1 MSTADGLLRP
11 LTRHDG
17 RDAHRLLAQNP
28 ERDVYL
34 RGLVWKLG
42 VQLPPAAGRL
52 LGWFVNAELLG
63 MFLHSPVLVM
73 ACESPAGVRAF
84 AAEVDARWDQ
94 VTPGQLLSPRAM
106 AAELLAELTRRRRK
120 PLPTRLIR
128 ESMPVMRV
136 SRATLSPR
144 EDLPVAQGSW
154 GRARLRAADQREFG
168 VLRSACRAVTVEEL
182 GIDPEEFDGPAFLAA
197 LRRRLRAR
205 REFVWMEGGRLVFR
219 AAISAATP
227 EAVLV
232 EGVYTPPEERG
243 RRRGT
248 LGMHE
253 LCEMLL
259 DRHER
264 VVLFVGAEN
273 RRAIRLYERLGFEAF
288 DEYQAAYF
296 VPPDAG

>member
-1 MSTADGLLRP
+1 MSEPDGLLRP
-11 LTRHDG
+11 LTRQDG
-17 RDAHRLLAQNP
+17 RDAHRLLGLHP

-52 LGWFVNAELLG
+52 LGWFEGGELAG
-63 MFLHSPVLVM
+63 IFLHSPVLVM
-73 ACESPAGVRAF
+73 SCERDAGLRAF
-84 AAEVDARWDQ
+84 AAEVHTRWDR
-94 VTPGQLLSPRAM
+94 VPPGQLLSPRSM
-106 AAELLAELTRRRRK
+106 ASQFLAALQSLRGEL
-120 PLPTRLIR
+120 PIRLLR

-136 SRATLSPR
+136 DRGSLAQRGV
-144 EDLPVAQGSW
+144 LPPGEGSW
-154 GRARLRAADQREFG
+154 GRARLRPADQREFG
-168 VLRSACRAVTVEEL
+168 VLRSACRAVTIEEL
-182 GIDPEEFDGPAFLAA
+182 GIDPEDFDGPAFLAA

-205 REFVWMEGGRLVFR
+205 REFIWTEGGRLVFR

-232 EGVYTPPEERG
+232 EGVYTPPDERG

-248 LGMHE
+248 FGMHE
-253 LCEMLL
+253 LCELLL

-273 RRAIRLYERLGFEAF
+273 QRAIRLYERLGFEAF

-296 VPPDAG
+296 SAAGGA